1 MQDPESEEEKLF
13 LDRSDELGAE
23 FVRLLLGDESQGRP
37 MGPGRGSEDAEESSQ
52 GEQASGEG
60 SPSSKVTQK
69 KAVKKLGVMLR
80 DQGDK
85 IDGDPTLEKAVF
97 SFVADAV
104 KKMSVLQ
111 VTQAV
116 FDTLCDKVLSSVQPR
131 DGGHQTA
138 AVFRVSTELIRSMRS
153 QPAYP
158 STRENTL
165 IRYAGKYLVAIG
177 LWVDLNAVL
186 QQAASGEVPESA
198 LAFSSVDVPKE

>member
-1 MQDPESEEEKLF
+1 MQEPESEEEKLF

-52 GEQASGEG
+52 DEQASGGG
-60 SPSSKVTQK
+60 SPSSQATQK

-80 DQGDK
+80 DYSDE
-85 IDGDPTLEKAVF
+85 INDDPTVKKAVV

-104 KKMSVLQ
+104 ENISVLQ

-116 FDTLCDKVLSSVQPR
+116 FDTLCDKVLSSDQSR

-138 AVFRVSTELIRSMRS
+138 AVFRVSTELVRNMRS

-158 STRENTL
+158 STREKTF

-177 LWVDLNAVL
+177 LWVDFNTVL
-186 QQAASGEVPESA
+186 QQAASGEVS
-198 LAFSSVDVPKE
+198 

>member
-1 MQDPESEEEKLF
+1 MQEPESEEEKLF

-37 MGPGRGSEDAEESSQ
+37 MGPGRGSEDAEAPSSQ
-52 GEQASGEG
+52 A
-60 SPSSKVTQK
+60 TQK

-80 DQGDK
+80 DYSDE
-85 IDGDPTLEKAVF
+85 INDDPTVKKAVV

-104 KKMSVLQ
+104 ENISVLQ

-116 FDTLCDKVLSSVQPR
+116 FDTLCDKVLSSDQSR

-138 AVFRVSTELIRSMRS
+138 AVFRVSTELVRNMRS

-158 STRENTL
+158 STREKTF

-177 LWVDLNAVL
+177 LWVDFNTVL
-186 QQAASGEVPESA
+186 QQAASGEVS
-198 LAFSSVDVPKE
+198 